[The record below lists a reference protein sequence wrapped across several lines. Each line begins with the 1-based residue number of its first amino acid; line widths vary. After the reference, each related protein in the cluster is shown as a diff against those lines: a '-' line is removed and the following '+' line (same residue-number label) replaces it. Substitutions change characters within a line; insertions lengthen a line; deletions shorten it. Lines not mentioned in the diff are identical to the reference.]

1 MLATRFILFPHFPRL
16 TSMFTADRPAVSFYV
31 TKFPFEFLGDVRVF
45 AVTLLRQLIELL
57 DQLPTASRPFICNFH
72 IMTEINDTHG
82 SYLAI
87 TRWRRMFAELPEK
100 LIAIQLPGRRRSR
113 FWLGCLGAHTVGVP
127 CCSGPRALPWFA
139 MQWLASCDAI
149 ESSGVMIDPGHP
161 DLCKEQ
167 QPVVGKPVG
176 L

>member
-72 IMTEINDTHG
+72 IMTEIDDTHG

-87 TRWRRMFAELPEK
+87 TRWRRIL
-100 LIAIQLPGRRRSR
+100 RNY
-113 FWLGCLGAHTVGVP
+113 
-127 CCSGPRALPWFA
+127 PRN
-139 MQWLASCDAI
+139 
-149 ESSGVMIDPGHP
+149 
-161 DLCKEQ
+161 
-167 QPVVGKPVG
+167 
-176 L
+176 